1 MVYVLCVDV
10 THTHTCTHTHT
21 HTSYTALPPSLH
33 IASNVSNATNDRPYS
48 DMVAYTSEDNKN
60 EVESAG
66 SIEMKVEVNGER
78 GASTA
83 REKTV
88 YTEFNEET

>member
-1 MVYVLCVDV
+1 MHMHTHAHTHAH
-10 THTHTCTHTHT
+10 THTHTR
-21 HTSYTALPPSLH
+21 TSYTALPPSLH

-48 DMVAYTSEDNKN
+48 DVVAHTSEDNKN

-66 SIEMKVEVNGER
+66 SIEMKVEANGKG

-83 REKTV
+83 REKTE

>member
-1 MVYVLCVDV
+1 MYLCVEL
-10 THTHTCTHTHT
+10 HTQTHT

-33 IASNVSNATNDRPYS
+33 IASNVSNATNDRPHS
-48 DMVAYTSEDNKN
+48 DVVAHTSEDNKN

-66 SIEMKVEVNGER
+66 SIEMKVEANGEG

-83 REKTV
+83 RVETV
-88 YTEFNEET
+88 YTEFNEEAQFLE